1 MKKVLLLIAAVVAL
15 AACTKT
21 VEVPVEVPVEVEKIV
36 DLLTLNATSIQVS
49 NAGAVQPMSF
59 TTEDAWTIA
68 SDADWIAFDKASGN
82 AGSSTVNMTVAK
94 NEAFDSRTGRVTL
107 STTHNGTTKNTVFTV
122 VQSPVEVFNTTVAL
136 GIDFTE
142 QDIEVDF
149 NSNLTP
155 EVAIVD
161 GDWLTITRTKAAP
174 EDGKIVLH
182 AAENADLD
190 ARVGVFTVFAGNSL
204 QTYKVVQGTQYT
216 SASNGSA
223 VFLGN
228 KQDMGEK
235 GGAPTREMAQFGVQ
249 FETPEGLVTLALNV
263 DPAIEDVTKL
273 PVGEYTLDESSQ
285 YVPGTFSLQ
294 STGLHE
300 KYYTTVTA
308 NGKDMEVVD
317 GKVTVAENAGK
328 YSIVAELTDIFGV
341 THLYSYK
348 GDLVATDDSLG
359 ARPYQADYR
368 GQYYTYFTTK
378 AEESVFCFQFNKALP
393 GNDVWISYMYFN
405 VFSEPGYTGVPTGKF
420 TYEVPVDNPELDYLN
435 GKTDAHPGT
444 FTVSSPGTP
453 VYEQGISYA
462 IKTDS
467 APSFEIVKEEE
478 EGCYTLII
486 DVVITRTEGESSVD
500 IPFKNTFNR
509 VYIGELGDIGVRVIP
524 DGSAVFENGGMNSTT
539 AGQYYGD
546 IYHDGGHIVCGGC
559 QTINTSAYE
568 VYFTLNLG
576 AKALTATSG
585 TISTKYRDEL
595 GETPRYCTESIPDG
609 IYSYAEVYDK
619 DALQLLPAF
628 VDGKNGPVSRAHVKN
643 NYSGTVFHIVGGS
656 ITFAGGKPIFDLDT
670 VSDKGETAHF
680 TGSYT
685 PSGSRFDFNYQHSSY
700 RNVFHIQPF
709 VVPTE

>member
-1 MKKVLLLIAAVVAL
+1 MKKTLLLIAAVVAL

-36 DLLTLNATSIQVS
+36 DLLTLNATSIQAS
-49 NAGAVQPMSF
+49 NAGVVQPMSF
-59 TTEDAWTIA
+59 TTEDAWIIA
-68 SDADWIAFDKASGN
+68 SDADWIAFDKASGS

-94 NEAFDSRTGRVTL
+94 NEGFDARTGRVTL
-107 STTHNGTTKNTVFTV
+107 STTHNGTSKNTVFTV

-136 GIDFTE
+136 GIDYAE
-142 QDIEVDF
+142 QDITVDF
-149 NSNLTP
+149 NSNFTP

-174 EDGKIVLH
+174 VDGKIVLH

-190 ARVGVFTVFAGNSL
+190 SRVGVFTVFAGNSL
-204 QTYKVVQGTQYT
+204 QTYKVVQGNQYT
-216 SASNGSA
+216 SASNATA

-235 GGAPTREMAQFGVQ
+235 GSAPTREMAQFAVQ
-249 FETPEGLVTLALNV
+249 FETPEGLVSLALNV
-263 DPAIEDVTKL
+263 DPTIDDITKL
-273 PVGEYTLDESSQ
+273 PAGEYTMDETSQ

-317 GKVTVAENAGK
+317 GKVTVTENAGK
-328 YSIVAELTDIFGV
+328 YSIVAELTDIFFV
-341 THLYSYK
+341 THLYSYQ

-359 ARPYQADYR
+359 ARPYEAKYR

-378 AEESVFCFQFNKALP
+378 AEETVYCFQFNKALP

-405 VFSEPGYTGVPTGKF
+405 VFSEPGNTDVPTGKF
-420 TYEVPVDNPELDYLN
+420 TYEVPVDNAELGY
-435 GKTDAHPGT
+435 KTGITEARPGT

-453 VYEQGISYA
+453 VYEQGVSFGINTA
-462 IKTDS
+462 V
-467 APSFEIVKEEE
+467 APSFEIIKEEE
-478 EGCYTLII
+478 GFYTLKI

-500 IPFKNTFNR
+500 IPFKGTFNR
-509 VYIGELGDIGVRVIP
+509 VYIGELEDMGVRVVP
-524 DGSAVFENGGMNSTT
+524 DGDAVFENGGMNSTT

-546 IYHDGGHIVCGGC
+546 IYNDGGHIVCGGC

-585 TISTKYRDEL
+585 TISQKFRDEL
-595 GETPRYCTESIPDG
+595 GATPRYSVENIPDG
-609 IYSYAEVYDK
+609 IYQYAEAYDK

-628 VDGKNGPVSRAHVKN
+628 LTGTNGPVSRAHVKN
-643 NYSGTVFHIVGGS
+643 NYTGTVYHIIGGS
-656 ITFAGGKPIFDLDT
+656 ITFAGGVPIFDLET
-670 VSDKGETAHF
+670 VSEKGETAHF

-685 PSGSRFDFNYQHSSY
+685 PAGSRFDFNYQHSSY
-700 RNVFHIQPF
+700 RNVFNIAPY